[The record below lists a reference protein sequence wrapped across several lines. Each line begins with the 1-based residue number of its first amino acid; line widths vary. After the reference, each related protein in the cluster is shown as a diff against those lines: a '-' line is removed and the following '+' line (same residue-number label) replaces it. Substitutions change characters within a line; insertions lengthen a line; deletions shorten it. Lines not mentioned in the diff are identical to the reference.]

1 MVFPALTRL
10 CTLDKKNDKIVQE
23 RLMVL
28 FNFAKCLITQGIIH
42 FPICMYLF
50 RVKHEKLD

>member
-42 FPICMYLF
+42 FPICIYLF